1 MTDQQAKPGHP
12 MQADQQPASPPS
24 VSRLPPLCVAVLCLA
39 AVVLALISQYRFG
52 MQPCPWCTLQRLLFL
67 LLAAAATVCALGPD
81 RWWGRLAAGVAFL
94 FSVVGVASA
103 LWQHFVASRS
113 GSCALTLADR
123 VLDGLGLFRLLPSVF
138 EPKASCAEAAVHLLG
153 LPYEFWSLGLFTI
166 SGGMMVAALL
176 KRSSSRM
183 AA

>member
-1 MTDQQAKPGHP
+1 
-12 MQADQQPASPPS
+12 
-24 VSRLPPLCVAVLCLA
+24 
-39 AVVLALISQYRFG
+39 
-52 MQPCPWCTLQRLLFL
+52 
-67 LLAAAATVCALGPD
+67 
-81 RWWGRLAAGVAFL
+81 
-94 FSVVGVASA
+94 
-103 LWQHFVASRS
+103 
-113 GSCALTLADR
+113 
-123 VLDGLGLFRLLPSVF
+123 VF